1 MKKRRETSRISTFRI
16 FSFIAPKIHSSYQFP
31 ISKLSNFLCSYLF
44 LPDKYVNEG
53 TNQNV
58 CKLRHLWVF
67 LTSVEFI
74 RKLLVVTVHGAS
86 SERVNW
92 NRRKTGAAGNDAFN
106 RAGYPEMGKRAG
118 LRRNRRENRWVGRLA
133 EGVGVDRDRRKIHPQ
148 KRRLADGL
156 VADLTS
162 RGSLGGQ
169 DQWVRRG
176 ARNFMGF
183 HNNERIVWYRT
194 GGSVKWRERWEKSSC

>member
-1 MKKRRETSRISTFRI
+1 M
-16 FSFIAPKIHSSYQFP
+16 
-31 ISKLSNFLCSYLF
+31 
-44 LPDKYVNEG
+44 
-53 TNQNV
+53 
-58 CKLRHLWVF
+58 
-67 LTSVEFI
+67 
-74 RKLLVVTVHGAS
+74 
-86 SERVNW
+86 
-92 NRRKTGAAGNDAFN
+92 
-106 RAGYPEMGKRAG
+106 
-118 LRRNRRENRWVGRLA
+118 GRLA